1 MSGVDQH
8 NADAG
13 SDLFENERDQSV
25 IERLERELE
34 AIARAEQRVEEGTY
48 GVSVESGEPIPDGRL
63 EAIPWA
69 ERTAE
74 EQARF
79 DARQGPV
86 LEQPSPSAEIDSS
99 VNLATMPRFDTSTA
113 ESPRRHGHRERG
125 NQGRPSG
132 RWGESPSSHWLSRR
146 SASLSARARQLT
158 P

>member
-1 MSGVDQH
+1 MDPQRARELLTRERERIESELGALRSDRGGDGGELAAVDQH

-34 AIARAEQRVEEGTY
+34 AIARAEKRLGDGTF

-63 EAIPWA
+63 EAIPWT

-79 DARQGPV
+79 EG
-86 LEQPSPSAEIDSS
+86 
-99 VNLATMPRFDTSTA
+99 
-113 ESPRRHGHRERG
+113 
-125 NQGRPSG
+125 
-132 RWGESPSSHWLSRR
+132 
-146 SASLSARARQLT
+146 
-158 P
+158 